1 MTRTPIGTTI
11 TPVETTTVNYP
22 VWLTNEQLES
32 VRRAFEASDDDWGDW
47 SAKAFARL
55 MREDE
60 AELRS
65 LLNGLGRTGRTD
77 KLALPCRIRTNVLD
91 QVRKASKAY
100 KCTVQAVLSTAF
112 SMHALAPT
120 LATDKN
126 ASQDEEAL

>member
-1 MTRTPIGTTI
+1 MTRTPIGTMVAT
-11 TPVETTTVNYP
+11 VETTTVNYP
-22 VWLTNEQLES
+22 VWLTKGQLES

-47 SAKAFARL
+47 SANAFARL

-65 LLNGLGRTGRTD
+65 LLKGLGRTGRAD
-77 KLALPCRIRTNVLD
+77 KVALPCRIRTSVLD
-91 QVRKASKAY
+91 QVRQASKKY

-120 LATDKN
+120 LVVDN
-126 ASQDEEAL
+126 QGQSL